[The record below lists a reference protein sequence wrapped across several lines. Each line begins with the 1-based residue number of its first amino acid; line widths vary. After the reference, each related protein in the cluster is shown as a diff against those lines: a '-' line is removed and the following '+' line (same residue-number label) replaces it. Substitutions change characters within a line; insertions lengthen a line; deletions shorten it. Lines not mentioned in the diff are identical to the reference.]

1 MRSIAIT
8 VTKAARSFADCIN
21 RVHYQDVTFVLLKN
35 GTPVAQLIPHKEKVC
50 SGHDLATILSTV
62 RLNDR
67 ESKAWR
73 RDLQASRKTLKGPQD
88 KWK

>member
-21 RVHYQDVTFVLLKN
+21 RVHYQGVTFVLLKN
-35 GTPVAQLIPHKEKVC
+35 GTPVAQLVPNKEKVC

-62 RLNDR
+62 RLSDR

>member
-21 RVHYQDVTFVLLKN
+21 RVHHRDVTFVLLKN
-35 GTPVAQLIPHKEKVC
+35 GTPVAQLVPNKEKVC
-50 SGHDLATILSTV
+50 SGRDLAAILSAV
-62 RLNDR
+62 RLSDG

-73 RDLQASRKTLKGPQD
+73 RDLQASRKTLKGA
-88 KWK
+88 